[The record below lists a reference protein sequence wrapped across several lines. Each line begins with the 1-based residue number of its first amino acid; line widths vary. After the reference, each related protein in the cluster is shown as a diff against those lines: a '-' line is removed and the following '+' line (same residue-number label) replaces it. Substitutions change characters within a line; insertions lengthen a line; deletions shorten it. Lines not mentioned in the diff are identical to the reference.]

1 MHGALTVLDPT
12 TVPLL
17 PRRRPANDD
26 NLIPLINIVF
36 LLLIFFMVSSQI
48 DAFRPAEVAL
58 PLLEAPEK
66 ADVEALS
73 IVVDAAGAIFV
84 DEREVDVTQLGA
96 WLDAL
101 DVSHPDSRVA
111 VQADK
116 HLSAASLSPVL
127 SVLREHQLASIT
139 LYVQRPGAESQ

>member
-1 MHGALTVLDPT
+1 V
-12 TVPLL
+12 
-17 PRRRPANDD
+17 ANDD

-48 DAFRPAEVAL
+48 DAFRPAAVAL
-58 PLLEAPEK
+58 PLLEAPDK
-66 ADVEALS
+66 ADVETLS

-84 DEREVDVTQLGA
+84 DEREVDVTQLGT

-101 DVSHPDSRVA
+101 DLSHPDTRVA
-111 VQADK
+111 LQADK
-116 HLSAASLSPVL
+116 HLPASALSPVL

-139 LYVQRPGAESQ
+139 LYVQRPGAESL